1 MIDFKNCR
9 VLRRGFRAQALE
21 GSEGPSIRFA
31 MRKPKYVAL
40 GFPPE
45 VYTELQSFPPSFSP
59 GVALR
64 LGSGRRRR
72 EARKG

>member
-1 MIDFKNCR
+1 M
-9 VLRRGFRAQALE
+9 LE

-45 VYTELQSFPPSFSP
+45 VYTELQNFPPILLA
-59 GVALR
+59 GVALP